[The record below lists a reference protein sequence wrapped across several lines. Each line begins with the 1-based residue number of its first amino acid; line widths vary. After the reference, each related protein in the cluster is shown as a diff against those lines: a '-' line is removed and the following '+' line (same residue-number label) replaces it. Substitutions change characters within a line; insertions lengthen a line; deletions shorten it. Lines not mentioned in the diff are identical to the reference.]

1 MGIDKNTSYGKI
13 NISLEAI
20 ALVAGQ
26 TATTCYGV
34 VGLSSKRSL
43 KDEINAFL
51 KKENYKDGVTVKKTG
66 KDAFEVN
73 MYIIVG
79 SNLKITEV
87 VSEVQKRVKYELEKT
102 FGIKFRSVNV
112 YVLGVDRL

>member
-26 TATTCYGV
+26 AATTCYGV

-79 SNLKITEV
+79 SN
-87 VSEVQKRVKYELEKT
+87 VQKRVKYELEKT

>member
-1 MGIDKNTSYGKI
+1 
-13 NISLEAI
+13 
-20 ALVAGQ
+20 
-26 TATTCYGV
+26 
-34 VGLSSKRSL
+34 
-43 KDEINAFL
+43 
-51 KKENYKDGVTVKKTG
+51 
-66 KDAFEVN
+66 

-79 SNLKITEV
+79 SNLKITEI

>member
-26 TATTCYGV
+26 AATTCYGV

-51 KKENYKDGVTVKKTG
+51 KKENYKDGATVKKTG

-102 FGIKFRSVNV
+102 FGIKFRSINV